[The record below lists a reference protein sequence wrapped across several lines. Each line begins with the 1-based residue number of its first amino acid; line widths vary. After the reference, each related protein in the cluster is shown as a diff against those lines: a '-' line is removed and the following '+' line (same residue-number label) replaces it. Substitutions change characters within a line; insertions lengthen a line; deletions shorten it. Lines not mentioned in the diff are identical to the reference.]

1 MEAPSKICAFKLLIP
16 VCVFFY
22 TDAKTASPSLSLLH
36 HLPSPLLSPRR
47 STQTPKNE
55 QFHLLACLLTTS
67 ALCIEIKHDA
77 RAGVSFLTFN
87 LAALFSNDFSSRL
100 LARKVR
106 KSTPRC
112 TNTPPSVS
120 HMPRTGSLVKPHLFT
135 SSPRG
140 VLSCGAFVSSRLCV
154 CRDFFNSERASPRQH
169 SPPPSVLFK
178 ARTHALKQIFALAHF
193 FFFRGRKKNNLIV

>member
-47 STQTPKNE
+47 SAQTPKNE

-135 SSPRG
+135 SSPG
-140 VLSCGAFVSSRLCV
+140 VSFHAALLCLPDCVFVEISLTLNVRLP
-154 CRDFFNSERASPRQH
+154 ASIPP
-169 SPPPSVLFK
+169 PPPSVLFK
-178 ARTHALKQIFALAHF
+178 ARTLLNKYLLSHIF
-193 FFFRGRKKNNLIV
+193 FFPRAEKK

>member
-154 CRDFFNSERASPRQH
+154 CRDFFNSERAPPRQH
-169 SPPPSVLFK
+169 FPPPPVG
-178 ARTHALKQIFALAHF
+178 TI
-193 FFFRGRKKNNLIV
+193 